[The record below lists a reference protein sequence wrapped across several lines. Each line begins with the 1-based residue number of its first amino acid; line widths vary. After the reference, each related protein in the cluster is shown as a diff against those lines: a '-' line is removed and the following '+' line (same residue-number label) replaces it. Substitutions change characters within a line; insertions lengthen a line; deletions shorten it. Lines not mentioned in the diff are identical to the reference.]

1 MIYIYRIYVRIKG
14 LLQFEIG
21 LVLGRSFWLMLDPWI
36 VMLGTCCDYRK
47 ASRGHLGA
55 ILEYLEAFFEHLTSN
70 YAMKVLTLKKC
81 QKCNTYCTFG
91 TSGRAQRFQVPA
103 KMGYI

>member
-1 MIYIYRIYVRIKG
+1 MYIYIYIYLTG
-14 LLQFEIG
+14 LTADAADLE
-21 LVLGRSFWLMLDPWI
+21 WLNVFMHAIWWT
-36 VMLGTCCDYRK
+36 V
-47 ASRGHLGA
+47 A
-55 ILEYLEAFFEHLTSN
+55 ILEHLEAFFEHLTSN

>member
-1 MIYIYRIYVRIKG
+1 MYECMRIYIYLTG
-14 LLQFEIG
+14 LTADAADLE
-21 LVLGRSFWLMLDPWI
+21 WLNVFMRAIWWT
-36 VMLGTCCDYRK
+36 V
-47 ASRGHLGA
+47 A
-55 ILEYLEAFFEHLTSN
+55 ILEHLEAFFEHLTSN